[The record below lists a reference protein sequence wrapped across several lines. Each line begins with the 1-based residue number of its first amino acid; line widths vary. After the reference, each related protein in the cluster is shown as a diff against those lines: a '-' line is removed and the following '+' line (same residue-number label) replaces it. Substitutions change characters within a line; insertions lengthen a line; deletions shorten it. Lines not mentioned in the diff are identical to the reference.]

1 MRGPLGRHQ
10 PENRVRYHGVIGL
23 FVIFNACAPTRAGR
37 GSPSPAPTLSPE
49 VERAV
54 HVAALKSAQFFL
66 NLPTPFCIVL
76 ERGSARRDPEP
87 ELLRALAMQPPA
99 VPMNQCPPTYGSWV
113 ITVDSAGRPLGPER
127 PPGYIDPYL
136 LGVSPAVPIVRDLVT
151 VRIDASQGTRFWILY
166 CEAVPKAPVHA
177 SCGVTMQGS
186 S

>member
-1 MRGPLGRHQ
+1 MQPTGRAGAGPEGLKLMRKSLGRHQ

-23 FVIFNACAPTRAGR
+23 VVIFNACAPTRAGR
-37 GSPSPAPTLSPE
+37 GPLSPAPTLSPE

-113 ITVDSAGRPLGPER
+113 ITVDSAGRPLGPAATWIHR
-127 PPGYIDPYL
+127 PIPTGCKSRRSNCAGSRYRPDRRLTGYPL
-136 LGVSPAVPIVRDLVT
+136 LDT
-151 VRIDASQGTRFWILY
+151 VL
-166 CEAVPKAPVHA
+166 
-177 SCGVTMQGS
+177 
-186 S
+186 